1 MEAYQIKAKLIAASG
16 LLAGFF
22 WGLDPL
28 IRTLVVLIVLDII
41 SGLAVAYVKQE
52 VQSDSSRKGMIKKA
66 LMLVLVGAA
75 HTFNATQPLG
85 FDAASGV
92 AGFFALTELISIIE
106 NCANVGVPIPPVLTR
121 ALATITKRDEKP

>member
-1 MEAYQIKAKLIAASG
+1 MEAYQIKAKCVAVFG

-28 IRTLVVLIVLDII
+28 IRTLVVLIVLDILT
-41 SGLAVAYVKQE
+41 GLAVGYIRQE
-52 VQSDSSRKGMIKKA
+52 IHSDASRKGMVKKA
-66 LMLVLVGAA
+66 LILVLVGAA

-106 NCANVGVPIPPVLTR
+106 NCANVGVPIPPALTR
-121 ALATITKRDEKP
+121 ALSSITKGTEKQ